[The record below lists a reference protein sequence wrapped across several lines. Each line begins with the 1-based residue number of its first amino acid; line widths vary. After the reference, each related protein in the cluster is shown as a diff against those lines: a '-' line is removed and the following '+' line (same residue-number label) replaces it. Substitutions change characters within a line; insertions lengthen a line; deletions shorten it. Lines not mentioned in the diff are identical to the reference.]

1 MAWAEYPERRILRRR
16 DLLKA
21 SGAAAVALALAA
33 CGGSSAS
40 STSAATAGVS
50 ATTAPK
56 PAVTTAPSS
65 ATAAASV
72 TTGSASATTGGAGAT
87 TAFNPPADLV
97 DKAKKEGK
105 VQLYTSLDTQI
116 VDAIIKPFK
125 DKYGIDV
132 QYYRAG
138 SAGVTQKVLAEA
150 DAGKVQADIVDA
162 SDVAAFLA
170 MKQRGL
176 LKPYDSPATKTV
188 AANLRDPDNTWVAD
202 RLTQGV
208 IQYNTKAITGGDVP
222 KHWKD
227 LTDPKY
233 SGKLIFFSASTG
245 DGAPR
250 LYTLAKNFGYDL
262 LKGFAANKPLRV
274 DTPQLVTQ
282 TLENGERSVGFLQ
295 NDNIAWRSKQDKK
308 PTDYFFPDEGVPT
321 ELGAVGLMKDA
332 AHPNAATLFY
342 EWWMG
347 NEGQKILVDGG
358 KYSSRSDLAP
368 PTGSPPLSD
377 LKLLIHDY
385 ADYQA
390 HRADILGQMTTIF
403 GGEWGV

>member
-1 MAWAEYPERRILRRR
+1 MEWEERARRILRRR

-21 SGAAAVALALAA
+21 SGAAAFALALAA
-33 CGGSSAS
+33 CGGSSAT
-40 STSAATAGVS
+40 STPAATAGVS

-56 PAVTTAPSS
+56 PAATTAPSS
-65 ATAAASV
+65 TTAA
-72 TTGSASATTGGAGAT
+72 ASATTGGAGAT
-87 TAFNPPADLV
+87 TAFSPPADLV

-105 VQLYTSLDTQI
+105 VQLYTSLDTKI

-125 DKYGIDV
+125 DKFGIDV

-150 DAGKVQADIVDA
+150 DAGKIQADIVDA
-162 SDVAAFLA
+162 SDVAAFIA
-170 MKQRGL
+170 MKQRNL

-188 AANLRDPDNTWVAD
+188 AANLRDPDNMWVAD

-208 IQYNTKAITGGDVP
+208 IQYNTKAIAGGDVP

-233 SGKLIFFSASTG
+233 AGKLTFFSASTG

-250 LYTLAKNFGYDL
+250 LYTLAKTFGYDL
-262 LKGFAANKPLRV
+262 LKGLAANKPLRV

-282 TLENGERSVGFLQ
+282 TLENGERSVAFLQ
-295 NDNIAWRSKQDKK
+295 NDNIAWRSKQDGK
-308 PTDYFFPDEGVPT
+308 PTDYFFPDEGVPV

-347 NEGQKILVDGG
+347 SEGQKILVDGG
-358 KYSSRSDLAP
+358 KYSSRSDLQP
-368 PTGSPPLSD
+368 PEGSPSLGN
-377 LKLLIHDY
+377 LKLLVHDY
-385 ADYQA
+385 ADYRA